1 MKKTFTRRQF
11 AIGSAAALGAVA
23 AGRVASTAPSSPEG
37 QEAFDPY
44 EVAAGEKQF
53 VYQNIIRND
62 AVRVDMPIGV
72 INGAER
78 GPTLVV
84 TGGIY
89 ATEYCGIEAASRMYR
104 DFEPKNIKGRA
115 IIIPVVNMPSFQF
128 RTPMFNL
135 VAGISPMDGKDV
147 NGAFPGDP
155 NGSVTEVLAHC
166 LFSKIITKADY
177 HIDLRGGDLPESHVV
192 HSIHPANASD
202 EVNRISR
209 AMSRACGYEYFQAR
223 KPRPGSL
230 IYEASQAGVPSIIT
244 QSGLGYKTQ
253 PNEEYIG
260 LHILAVTNVMKHLE
274 MMGGLPT
281 RPKNQREFK
290 IQFDRVFATKSG
302 IFQGTADQGT
312 ILRKG
317 QSIGR
322 ITGLDGSTLE
332 ELHSPIDGVVHELLV
347 RRVVFQGDQL
357 YNLVQFAD

>member
-72 INGAER
+72 VSGSET

-104 DFEPKNIKGRA
+104 DFEPKNIKGRV
-115 IIIPVVNMPSFQF
+115 IIPVVNMPSFQF

-155 NGSVTEVLAHC
+155 NGSVTEVLAHY
-166 LFSKIITKADY
+166 LFSKIIIKADY

-192 HSIHPANASD
+192 HSIHPANASA
-202 EVNRISR
+202 EVNRVSR
-209 AMSRACGYEYFQAR
+209 EMSRACGYEYFQAR
-223 KPRPGSL
+223 VPRPGSL
-230 IYEASQAGVPSIIT
+230 IYETSQAGVPSIIT

-253 PNEEYIG
+253 PNEESIG
-260 LHILAVTNVMKHLE
+260 LHISAVTNVMKHLE
-274 MMGGLPT
+274 MMDGHPT
-281 RPKNQREFK
+281 RPKNQREFQ
-290 IQFDRVFATKSG
+290 IRFDRVFASSSG

-332 ELHSPIDGVVHELLV
+332 ELYSPIDGVVHELLV

-357 YNLVQFAD
+357 YHLVQFAD